1 MPWLLLVAAGSIL
14 GALSN
19 LSIKHGLLQVD
30 DLIPVAS
37 SVWHKIPHFA
47 SNVFIWLGLVGLG
60 MAFSLWIIALSNL
73 KLGHAYPFFVGLE
86 YCLVMFLSW
95 LVLGDSFASI
105 KVAGVV
111 LILIGIILINF

>member
-1 MPWLLLVAAGSIL
+1 MPWLLLVAAGSIF

-30 DLIPVAS
+30 TLVPATS
-37 SVWHKIPHFA
+37 SIWQKIPYCA
-47 SNVFIWLGLVGLG
+47 GNLFIWLGLAGLG
-60 MAFSLWIIALSNL
+60 IAFSLWIIALSNL
-73 KLGHAYPFFVGLE
+73 KLGHAYPIFVGLE
-86 YCLVMFLSW
+86 YCLVMLLSW

-111 LILIGIILINF
+111 LILIGVILINF